1 MADMDI
7 TKIADGSD
15 IPQLTIK
22 MPSSTD
28 GTLFSPKMDS
38 WEIVLWVHT
47 NKRVVVRYNASKG
60 ECESIGEIQANC
72 SIGEDKIVLYIKAS
86 EMSFGKG
93 ELKGQ
98 MTVFIPNTNYKNEE
112 QVGKT
117 LETKL
122 GIHIV

>member
-1 MADMDI
+1 MEEIKQVPNGA
-7 TKIADGSD
+7 D
-15 IPQLTIK
+15 IPELSVK
-22 MPSSTD
+22 MPSKAD

-47 NKRVVVRYNASKG
+47 NKRVVVRYKASTE

-72 SIGEDKIVLYIKAS
+72 SVGEDKIVLYIKSS
-86 EMSFGKG
+86 ELSFGKG

-98 MTVFIPNTNYKNEE
+98 MTLFIPNTNYKNSE